1 MKLIILFFVILVI
14 IFFLYYYL
22 NFYRFKKNKLNG
34 SYIEKLNFDD
44 ALVVD
49 VRKRDEYE
57 NGHCKNAVNL
67 PYSVLKKNIKFLE
80 NYKEK
85 EIIFYC
91 TLDILSNLTKKI
103 FIKKGYKHIK
113 TADGFLEYNYD
124 KRKYN
129 NILLNDFKIRLLEKD
144 VIALNVGD
152 EKLLKKEI
160 FIPVDKLYE
169 NLKNLEKFKEK
180 TFLVFSSG
188 YKNQNLASDIL
199 YKNGFKVYNLI
210 ENLNLNKLQLPV
222 CNELEEL
229 LYSKKVQEEFCP
241 K

>member
-1 MKLIILFFVILVI
+1 MKLIILLFVILVI

-34 SYIEKLNFDD
+34 SYIEELNFDD

-91 TLDILSNLTKKI
+91 TLDILSNLTKKN
-103 FIKKGYKHIK
+103 FYKKRI
-113 TADGFLEYNYD
+113 
-124 KRKYN
+124 
-129 NILLNDFKIRLLEKD
+129 
-144 VIALNVGD
+144 
-152 EKLLKKEI
+152 
-160 FIPVDKLYE
+160 
-169 NLKNLEKFKEK
+169 
-180 TFLVFSSG
+180 
-188 YKNQNLASDIL
+188 
-199 YKNGFKVYNLI
+199 
-210 ENLNLNKLQLPV
+210 
-222 CNELEEL
+222 
-229 LYSKKVQEEFCP
+229 
-241 K
+241 